1 MSGYSDQAAPVAA
14 ALARLGVRPNERV
27 LILLPDGPDFAPAL
41 AGVIHYGAKPL
52 TVNPL
57 LRPRDIMT
65 LAAAARS
72 PADSGHARH
81 HRCTRRTRHET
92 TPINQWAIRM
102 LGSSRAAT
110 PLTSPPSWLLCE
122 NRSPQFHCGL
132 QCLQLSPGKAAPGPD
147 ARTRTRQD
155 TDSATTGTS
164 QMVRYQQKIHQYT
177 CTCHAN
183 RCLPGQPVNAWPEAA
198 DHSSAR
204 WAEQLPI
211 GVVLIDKPNGRRR
224 GPPQLRCSLAVALD
238 HPGACWIMLRSTPGA
253 VAGRSR

>member
-1 MSGYSDQAAPVAA
+1 MHS
-14 ALARLGVRPNERV
+14 
-27 LILLPDGPDFAPAL
+27 
-41 AGVIHYGAKPL
+41 
-52 TVNPL
+52 
-57 LRPRDIMT
+57 
-65 LAAAARS
+65 
-72 PADSGHARH
+72 
-81 HRCTRRTRHET
+81 RTRYET

-102 LGSSRAAT
+102 LGSRAAT

-132 QCLQLSPGKAAPGPD
+132 QCLQLSLKAAPGPD

-164 QMVRYQQKIHQYT
+164 QMVRYQQRIHQYT
-177 CTCHAN
+177 CTVMQTGAFQVN
-183 RCLPGQPVNAWPEAA
+183 RSMPGRKRLITVPPAGLN
-198 DHSSAR
+198 SYR
-204 WAEQLPI
+204 L

-238 HPGACWIMLRSTPGA
+238 HPGACWIMLRSSPGA